1 MKRFLIAGLLV
12 WVPVLVTI
20 VIIKFLWGVVDQTA
34 VFIPQSLQPKYIFGF
49 DIPGFGII
57 IAFFILFLTGVF
69 AANFIGRKIV
79 SLSESIFQQIPF
91 VRSIYK
97 AVKQSL
103 QVILSPTGNSFRQ
116 AVMVQYPRKGTWS
129 LGFVTNSSNND
140 YYGIGIDEELLLVFI
155 PTTPNPTSG
164 YLLFIPRSEIKF
176 LDVPVDEALRTVIS
190 LGTVIKETD
199 EYPENKL

>member
-1 MKRFLIAGLLV
+1 LKRFLIAGLLV

-57 IAFFILFLTGVF
+57 VAFFILFLTGVF

-129 LGFVTNSSNND
+129 LGFVTNSSKND

-199 EYPENKL
+199 EYPETKL